1 MREQGKR
8 EQRRLNMNT
17 KRLIYLTLIV
27 ATLSIGV
34 IIGSIVSGGVKA
46 TSEQQRPAVLTI
58 PDPVAM
64 SNSFSHIAEQL
75 EPAVVNIH
83 VVIAPKEP
91 VAPPRRSQA
100 PGGGGGGGGGRRP
113 GGGNGGANGAAPLP
127 GGDPADPNSAIG
139 QLYGRLFGDA
149 PPQEDP
155 EPMEATGTGFIVDKA
170 GYILTN
176 HHVIENA
183 TKITV
188 RLSDKSEYPAR
199 LVGSDSYTDLAVIKI
214 DAGKDLTVGKF
225 GNSDAVKTGDWVIAV
240 GSPFG
245 FDHTVTSGI
254 ISAKGR
260 SADELTSG
268 GPSSKGAQFQSFLQ
282 TDAAINPGNS
292 GGPLVNMVGEVIG
305 INTAI
310 VSETNSFAGLGF
322 ALPSN
327 IAIKVYNQLA
337 QTGKVTRGSIGIT
350 YDDKPELLRAFGV
363 NEGVIVKDIL
373 IGKPAAQAGIHVGDV
388 ITNIDGQKITSGPL
402 LLDIIAS
409 STVNRSVQVK
419 ILRGGKEQT
428 IPVMIGDRE
437 KVIYDVDTAS
447 TTAPPDVTVPAN
459 PPDRVLGLAVQVAP
473 QKVVKQFGLSGMAI
487 SSVQKGSVGAE
498 IFDNAPVESPY
509 VIDSVVV
516 EGRVTEIRTQA
527 DFDRAVAALKRGA
540 KFAFGVHVPERDGR
554 GRFLN
559 KYDHTFVAL
568 TMP

>member
-1 MREQGKR
+1 
-8 EQRRLNMNT
+8 MNT

-34 IIGSIVSGGVKA
+34 IVGTIVSGGVKA
-46 TSEQQRPAVLTI
+46 TSEQKPAILAI
-58 PDPVAM
+58 PDPVSM
-64 SNSFSHIAEQL
+64 SNSFSQIAEQL

-83 VVIAPKEP
+83 VVITPQEP
-91 VAPPRRSQA
+91 VAPQARR
-100 PGGGGGGGGGRRP
+100 PGQGGGGGGRRP
-113 GGGNGGANGAAPLP
+113 GGGNGGTPIP
-127 GGDPADPNSAIG
+127 GEPPADPNSPLG

-149 PPQEDP
+149 PLQEP

-170 GYILTN
+170 GFILTN
-176 HHVIENA
+176 HHVVENA

-188 RLSDKSEYPAR
+188 KLADKSEFTAR
-199 LVGSDSYTDLAVIKI
+199 LIGSDSYTDLAVIKI
-214 DAGKDLTVGKF
+214 DAGKDLQVGKF
-225 GNSDAVKTGDWVIAV
+225 GNSDAVKTGDWVLAV

-260 SADELTSG
+260 SADELSG
-268 GPSSKGAQFQSFLQ
+268 GGQNSRGNQFQSFLQ

-337 QTGKVTRGSIGIT
+337 QSGKVTRGSIGIT

-363 NEGVIVKDIL
+363 NEGVIVKDVL
-373 IGKPAAQAGIHVGDV
+373 VGKPAAQAGLHDGDI
-388 ITNIDGQKITSGPL
+388 ITFIDGQKITNGPM

-409 STVNRSVQVK
+409 SPVERSVQVK
-419 ILRGGKEQT
+419 ILRSGKEQT

-437 KVIYDVDTAS
+437 RVIYDLNVES
-447 TTAPPDVTVPAN
+447 RTAPADVTVPAN
-459 PPDRVLGLAVQVAP
+459 PPDRVLGISVQTAP
-473 QKVVKQFGLSGMAI
+473 QKVVKQFGLSGVAI
-487 SSVQKGSVGAE
+487 GSIQKGSVAAE
-498 IFDNAPVESPY
+498 VFDGSVTADAPY
-509 VIDSVVV
+509 IIDSIVVD
-516 EGRVTEIRTQA
+516 GRVTEVRVPA
-527 DFDRAVAALKRGA
+527 DYDRAVAGLKRGA
-540 KFAFGVHVPERDGR
+540 KFAFGVHVPERDLR
-554 GRFLN
+554 TLRFLN
-559 KYDHTFVAL
+559 KYDHTFVPL

>member
-1 MREQGKR
+1 
-8 EQRRLNMNT
+8 MNT

-34 IIGSIVSGGVKA
+34 IIGTIVSGGVKA
-46 TSEQQRPAVLTI
+46 TSEMQKPPILAI
-58 PDPVAM
+58 PDPISM

-83 VVIAPKEP
+83 VEIAAKEP

-100 PGGGGGGGGGRRP
+100 PGGGGGGRRQQP
-113 GGGNGGANGAAPLP
+113 GGGNGAAPLP
-127 GGDPADPNSAIG
+127 GDPTDPNTPLG
-139 QLYGRLFGDA
+139 QYFGRLFGDA

-176 HHVIENA
+176 HHVVENA

-188 RLSDKSEYPAR
+188 KLSDKSEFPAR
-199 LVGSDSYTDLAVIKI
+199 LIGSDSYTDLAVIKI

-225 GNSDAVKTGDWVIAV
+225 GNSDAVKTGDWVIAI

-260 SADELTSG
+260 SADELTG
-268 GPSSKGAQFQSFLQ
+268 GGAPSKGGQFQSFLQ

-292 GGPLVNMVGEVIG
+292 GGPLVSMAGEVIG

-350 YDDKPELLRAFGV
+350 YDDKPELLQPFGV
-363 NEGVIVKDIL
+363 TEGVIVKDVL
-373 IGKPAAQAGIHVGDV
+373 VGKPAAQAGVHAGDV
-388 ITNIDGQKITSGPL
+388 ITHIDGQKITSGPM
-402 LLDIIAS
+402 LLDTIAS
-409 STVNRSVQVK
+409 STVDKSVQVK
-419 ILRGGKEQT
+419 ILRNGKEQT

-437 KVIYDVDTAS
+437 KVINDVDSAS
-447 TTAPPDVTVPAN
+447 TTAPADPIVPAN
-459 PPDRVLGLAVQVAP
+459 PPDRVLGISVGVAP
-473 QKVVKQFGLSGMAI
+473 QKVVKQFGLSGVAI
-487 SSVQKGSVGAE
+487 SSVQKGSVGAD
-498 IFDNAPVESPY
+498 IFETMLPVETPY
-509 VIDSVVV
+509 IIDSIVVD
-516 EGRVTEIRTQA
+516 GRLTELRATT
-527 DFDRAVAALKRGA
+527 DFDRVVAGLKRGA
-540 KFAFGVHVPERDGR
+540 KIALGVHVPERDSR

-559 KYDHTFVAL
+559 KYDHTFVPL

>member
-1 MREQGKR
+1 
-8 EQRRLNMNT
+8 MNT

-34 IIGSIVSGGVKA
+34 IIGTIVSGGVKA
-46 TSEQQRPAVLTI
+46 TSEQQQKPAVLTI
-58 PDPVAM
+58 PDPVSM
-64 SNSFSHIAEQL
+64 SNSFSQIAEKL

-91 VAPPRRSQA
+91 VAPVRRSQG
-100 PGGGGGGGGGRRP
+100 PGGGGGGGGRRAP
-113 GGGNGGANGAAPLP
+113 GSGNGGGNGGAPLP
-127 GGDPADPNSAIG
+127 GDPTDPNSPLG
-139 QLYGRLFGDA
+139 QYFGRLFGDA
-149 PPQEDP
+149 PQDDP

-188 RLSDKSEYPAR
+188 KLSDKSEYTAR
-199 LVGSDSYTDLAVIKI
+199 LIGSDSYTDLAVIKI
-214 DAGKDLTVGKF
+214 DAGKDLTIGKF

-260 SADELTSG
+260 SADELTGG

-350 YDDKPELLRAFGV
+350 YGDDPDVLRAFGV

-373 IGKPAAQAGIHVGDV
+373 VGKPAAQAGVHVGDV
-388 ITNIDGQKITSGPL
+388 ITSIDGQKISNGAM

-409 STVNRSVQVK
+409 SPVDRSVQVK
-419 ILRGGKEQT
+419 ILRSGKEQT

-447 TTAPPDVTVPAN
+447 STAPSDAIVPAN
-459 PPDRVLGLAVQVAP
+459 PPDRVLGISVVVAP
-473 QKVVKQFGLSGMAI
+473 QKVVKQFGLSGVAI
-487 SSVQKGSVGAE
+487 SSLQKGSVGAE
-498 IFDNAPVESPY
+498 IFDTAPAEAPY

-516 EGRVTEIRTQA
+516 DARVTEIRTQA
-527 DFDRAVAALKRGA
+527 DFDRAIAGLKRGA
-540 KFAFGVHVPERDGR
+540 KFAFGVHVPAHDGR

>member
-1 MREQGKR
+1 
-8 EQRRLNMNT
+8 
-17 KRLIYLTLIV
+17 
-27 ATLSIGV
+27 
-34 IIGSIVSGGVKA
+34 
-46 TSEQQRPAVLTI
+46 
-58 PDPVAM
+58 
-64 SNSFSHIAEQL
+64 
-75 EPAVVNIH
+75 
-83 VVIAPKEP
+83 
-91 VAPPRRSQA
+91 
-100 PGGGGGGGGGRRP
+100 
-113 GGGNGGANGAAPLP
+113 
-127 GGDPADPNSAIG
+127 
-139 QLYGRLFGDA
+139 
-149 PPQEDP
+149 
-155 EPMEATGTGFIVDKA
+155 MEATGTGFIVDKT

-188 RLSDKSEYPAR
+188 KLSDKSEYPAR

-214 DAGKDLTVGKF
+214 DAGKDLQVGKF

-260 SADELTSG
+260 SADELTG
-268 GPSSKGAQFQSFLQ
+268 GPTSNKGAQFQSFLQ

-350 YDDKPELLRAFGV
+350 YGDDPEVLHAFGV

-388 ITNIDGQKITSGPL
+388 ITNIDGQKITSGPV

-409 STVNRSVQVK
+409 SPVDRSVQVK
-419 ILRGGKEQT
+419 VLRSGKEQT

-437 KVIYDVDTAS
+437 KVIYDVETAS
-447 TTAPPDVTVPAN
+447 TTAPPDVVVPAN
-459 PPDRVLGLAVQVAP
+459 PPDRVLGISVQPAP
-473 QKVVKQFGLSGMAI
+473 QKIVKQFGLSGVAI
-487 SSVQKGSVGAE
+487 SSVQKGSVAAD
-498 IFDNAPVESPY
+498 IFDSLPVDSPY
-509 VIDSVVV
+509 VIDSVIID
-516 EGRVTEIRTQA
+516 GRVTEIRNQA
-527 DFDRAVAALKRGA
+527 DYDRAVAGLKRGA
-540 KFAFGVHVPERDGR
+540 KFAFGVHVPELERR
-554 GRFLN
+554 TNRFLN

>member
-1 MREQGKR
+1 
-8 EQRRLNMNT
+8 MNT

-46 TSEQQRPAVLTI
+46 TSEQQRPPILTI

-64 SNSFSHIAEQL
+64 SNSFSKIAEQL

-91 VAPPRRSQA
+91 VAPVRRSQ
-100 PGGGGGGGGGRRP
+100 GQGGGGGGRRQP
-113 GGGNGGANGAAPLP
+113 GGGGGNGEIPLP
-127 GGDPADPNSAIG
+127 PGNPSDPNSPLG

-149 PPQEDP
+149 PPADDEP
-155 EPMEATGTGFIVDKA
+155 PMEATGTGFIVDKA

-188 RLSDKSEYPAR
+188 KLSDKSEYPAR
-199 LVGSDSYTDLAVIKI
+199 LIGSDSYTDLAVIKI

-260 SADELTSG
+260 SADELTGGGSSG
-268 GPSSKGAQFQSFLQ
+268 KGGQFQSFLQ

-350 YDDKPELLRAFGV
+350 YGDDPEVLRAFGV

-373 IGKPAAQAGIHVGDV
+373 VGKPAAQAGVHVGDV
-388 ITNIDGQKITSGPL
+388 ITYIDGQKITNGPV

-409 STVNRSVQVK
+409 SPVDRSVQVK
-419 ILRGGKEQT
+419 ILRSGKEQV

-437 KVIYDVDTAS
+437 KVIYDVDTPS
-447 TTAPPDVTVPAN
+447 TTAPPDAIVPAN
-459 PPDRVLGLAVQVAP
+459 PPDRVLGLAVQPAP
-473 QKVVKQFGLSGMAI
+473 QKVVKQFGLTGVAI
-487 SSVQKGSVGAE
+487 SSVQKGSVAAD
-498 IFDNAPVESPY
+498 IFDTAPVDSPY
-509 VIDSVVV
+509 IIDSVIVDA
-516 EGRVTEIRTQA
+516 RVTEVRVPA
-527 DFDRAVAALKRGA
+527 DFERAVAGLKRGA
-540 KFAFGVHVPERDGR
+540 KFALGVHVPLLERR
-554 GRFLN
+554 TNRFLN
-559 KYDHTFVAL
+559 KYEHTFVPL

>member
-1 MREQGKR
+1 
-8 EQRRLNMNT
+8 
-17 KRLIYLTLIV
+17 
-27 ATLSIGV
+27 
-34 IIGSIVSGGVKA
+34 
-46 TSEQQRPAVLTI
+46 
-58 PDPVAM
+58 
-64 SNSFSHIAEQL
+64 
-75 EPAVVNIH
+75 
-83 VVIAPKEP
+83 
-91 VAPPRRSQA
+91 
-100 PGGGGGGGGGRRP
+100 
-113 GGGNGGANGAAPLP
+113 
-127 GGDPADPNSAIG
+127 
-139 QLYGRLFGDA
+139 
-149 PPQEDP
+149 
-155 EPMEATGTGFIVDKA
+155 
-170 GYILTN
+170 
-176 HHVIENA
+176 VIENA

-188 RLSDKSEYPAR
+188 KLSDKSEYPAR

-214 DAGKDLTVGKF
+214 DACKDLQVGKF

-260 SADELTSG
+260 SADELTGGSSSG
-268 GPSSKGAQFQSFLQ
+268 KGGQFQSFLQ

-350 YDDKPELLRAFGV
+350 YGDDPDVLRAFGV

-373 IGKPAAQAGIHVGDV
+373 VGKPAAQAGVHVGDV
-388 ITNIDGQKITSGPL
+388 ITYIDGQKITNGPV

-409 STVNRSVQVK
+409 SPVDRSVQVK

-447 TTAPPDVTVPAN
+447 ATAPLDPVVPAS
-459 PPDRVLGLAVQVAP
+459 PPDRILGIAVQVAP
-473 QKVVKQFGLSGMAI
+473 QKVVKQFGLSGVAI
-487 SSVQKGSVGAE
+487 SSVQKGSVGAD
-498 IFDNAPVESPY
+498 IFDTAPVESPY

-516 EGRVTEIRTQA
+516 DARVTEIRTQA
-527 DFDRAVAALKRGA
+527 DFDRAVAGLKRGA
-540 KFAFGVHVPERDGR
+540 KFALGVHVPERDGR

>member
-1 MREQGKR
+1 
-8 EQRRLNMNT
+8 
-17 KRLIYLTLIV
+17 
-27 ATLSIGV
+27 
-34 IIGSIVSGGVKA
+34 
-46 TSEQQRPAVLTI
+46 
-58 PDPVAM
+58 M
-64 SNSFSHIAEQL
+64 SNSFSQIAEKL

-83 VVIAPKEP
+83 VVIAAKEP

-100 PGGGGGGGGGRRP
+100 PGGGGGGGGRRQAP
-113 GGGNGGANGAAPLP
+113 GGSGGNGAAPLP
-127 GGDPADPNSAIG
+127 GGDPSDPNSAIG

-149 PPQEDP
+149 PSPVDD
-155 EPMEATGTGFIVDKA
+155 EPSEATGSGFIVDKA

-188 RLSDKSEYPAR
+188 KLSDKTEYAAR
-199 LVGSDSYTDLAVIKI
+199 LIGSDSYTDLAVIKI
-214 DAGKDLTVGKF
+214 DAGKDLQVGKF
-225 GNSDAVKTGDWVIAV
+225 GNSDAVKTGDWVIAI
-240 GSPFG
+240 GSPFN

-260 SADELTSG
+260 SADELTGG
-268 GPSSKGAQFQSFLQ
+268 GPVTKGGQFQSFLQ

-350 YDDKPELLRAFGV
+350 YGDDPEVLRAFGV
-363 NEGVIVKDIL
+363 KEGVIVKDVL
-373 IGKPAAQAGIHVGDV
+373 IGKPAAQAGIRVGDV
-388 ITNIDGQKITSGPL
+388 ITNIDGQKITGGPM

-409 STVNRSVQVK
+409 STVDRSVQVK
-419 ILRGGKEQT
+419 ILRSGKEQT

-437 KVIYDVDTAS
+437 RVIYDVDTAS
-447 TTAPPDVTVPAN
+447 TTAPPDATVPAN
-459 PPDRVLGLAVQVAP
+459 PPDRVLGIAVQVAP
-473 QKVVKQFGLSGMAI
+473 QKVVKQFGLSGVAI
-487 SSVQKGSVGAE
+487 SSVQKGSVAAE
-498 IFDNAPVESPY
+498 VFDTAPVETPY

-516 EGRVTEIRTQA
+516 DGRVTEIRTQT
-527 DFDRAVAALKRGA
+527 DFDRAVAGLKRGA
-540 KFAFGVHVPERDGR
+540 KFAFGVHVPERDVR

>member
-1 MREQGKR
+1 
-8 EQRRLNMNT
+8 MNT

-34 IIGSIVSGGVKA
+34 IIGTIVSGGVKA
-46 TSEQQRPAVLTI
+46 TSEQQKPPILAI
-58 PDPVAM
+58 PDPVSM
-64 SNSFSHIAEQL
+64 SNSFSKIAEQL

-100 PGGGGGGGGGRRP
+100 PGGGGGGGGRRP
-113 GGGNGGANGAAPLP
+113 GGGGGNGAAPLP
-127 GGDPADPNSAIG
+127 GGDPNDPNSAIG

-149 PPQEDP
+149 APQDDP

-188 RLSDKSEYPAR
+188 KLSDKSEYPAR
-199 LVGSDSYTDLAVIKI
+199 LIGSDSYTDLAVIKI

-260 SADELTSG
+260 SADELTGGASSG
-268 GPSSKGAQFQSFLQ
+268 KGGQFQSFLQ

-292 GGPLVNMVGEVIG
+292 GGPLVNMVGEIIG

-350 YDDKPELLRAFGV
+350 YGDDPDVLRAFGV

-373 IGKPAAQAGIHVGDV
+373 VGKPAAQAGVHVGDV
-388 ITNIDGQKITSGPL
+388 ITSIDGQRITNGAM

-409 STVNRSVQVK
+409 STVDRSVQVK

-447 TTAPPDVTVPAN
+447 ATAPLDAVVPAS
-459 PPDRVLGLAVQVAP
+459 PPDRVLGIVVQVAP
-473 QKVVKQFGLSGMAI
+473 QKVVKQFGLSGVAI
-487 SSVQKGSVGAE
+487 SSVQKGSVGAD

-516 EGRVTEIRTQA
+516 DARVTEIRTQA
-527 DFDRAVAALKRGA
+527 DFDRAVAGLKRGA
-540 KFAFGVHVPERDGR
+540 KFAFGVHVPARDAR

>member
-1 MREQGKR
+1 
-8 EQRRLNMNT
+8 MNT

-34 IIGSIVSGGVKA
+34 IIGTIVSGGVKA
-46 TSEQQRPAVLTI
+46 TSEMQKPAVLSI
-58 PDPVAM
+58 PDPISM

-83 VVIAPKEP
+83 VEIKAPEP
-91 VAPPRRSQA
+91 VAPPRQSQ
-100 PGGGGGGGGGRRP
+100 GQGGGGGRRQRP
-113 GGGNGGANGAAPLP
+113 GGGGGAAPLP
-127 GGDPADPNSAIG
+127 GDPTDPNSPLG
-139 QLYGRLFGDA
+139 QFYGRLFGDA
-149 PPQEDP
+149 PQDDP
-155 EPMEATGTGFIVDKA
+155 GPMEATGTGFIVDKA

-176 HHVIENA
+176 QHVVENA

-188 RLSDKSEYPAR
+188 KLSDKNEYPAR

-214 DAGKDLTVGKF
+214 DAGKDLTVAKF

-260 SADELTSG
+260 SADELTG
-268 GPSSKGAQFQSFLQ
+268 GGSSKNGQFQSFLQ

-292 GGPLVNMVGEVIG
+292 GGPLVSMAGEVIG

-337 QTGKVTRGSIGIT
+337 QNGKVTRGSIGIT
-350 YDDKPELLRAFGV
+350 YDDKPDLLRAFGV
-363 NEGVIVKDIL
+363 TEGVIVKDVL
-373 IGKPAAQAGIHVGDV
+373 VGKPAAQAGLHDGDV
-388 ITNIDGQKITSGPL
+388 ITHIDGQKITSGPM
-402 LLDIIAS
+402 LLDTIAS
-409 STVNRSVQVK
+409 STVDKSVQVK
-419 ILRGGKEQT
+419 ILRNGKEQT

-437 KVIYDVDTAS
+437 KVIYDADAGS
-447 TTAPPDVTVPAN
+447 TTAPPDPVVPAN
-459 PPDRVLGLAVQVAP
+459 PPDRVLGISVVAAP
-473 QKVVKQFGLSGMAI
+473 QKVVKQFGLSGVAI
-487 SSVQKGSVGAE
+487 SAIQKGSEGAD
-498 IFDNAPVESPY
+498 IFDNAPTDSPY
-509 VIDSVVV
+509 IIDSVVV
-516 EGRVTEIRTQA
+516 DGRLTEVRTQ
-527 DFDRAVAALKRGA
+527 DDYDKAVAKLKRGA

-559 KYDHTFVAL
+559 KYDHTFVPV

>member
-1 MREQGKR
+1 
-8 EQRRLNMNT
+8 MNT

-46 TSEQQRPAVLTI
+46 TSEQQKPPILSI

-64 SNSFSHIAEQL
+64 SNSFSHIAEQM

-91 VAPPRRSQA
+91 VAPARRSQA
-100 PGGGGGGGGGRRP
+100 PGGGGGGGGRRQ
-113 GGGNGGANGAAPLP
+113 GGGGGGGGNGAAPLP
-127 GGDPADPNSAIG
+127 GGDPNDPNSAIG

-149 PPQEDP
+149 PPQQDQD
-155 EPMEATGTGFIVDKA
+155 EPMEATGTGFIVDKT

-188 RLSDKSEYPAR
+188 KLSDKSEFPAR
-199 LVGSDSYTDLAVIKI
+199 LIGSDTYTDLAVIKI

-260 SADELTSG
+260 SADELSG
-268 GPSSKGAQFQSFLQ
+268 GGQATKGGQFQSFLQ

-292 GGPLVNMVGEVIG
+292 GGPLVNMAGEVIG

-350 YDDKPELLRAFGV
+350 YGDDPEVLRAFGV

-373 IGKPAAQAGIHVGDV
+373 VGKPAAQAGVHVGDV
-388 ITNIDGQKITSGPL
+388 ITYIDGQKITSGPV

-409 STVNRSVQVK
+409 SPVDRSVQVK

-428 IPVMIGDRE
+428 LPVMIGDRE

-447 TTAPPDVTVPAN
+447 STAPLDPIVPAA
-459 PPDRVLGLAVQVAP
+459 PPDRVLGISVQIAP
-473 QKVVKQFGLSGMAI
+473 QKVVKQFGLTGVAI
-487 SSVQKGSVGAE
+487 ASVQKGSVGAD
-498 IFDNAPVESPY
+498 IFDTAPVDSPY
-509 VIDSVVV
+509 VIDSLVIDA
-516 EGRVTEIRTQA
+516 RVTEIRTQA
-527 DFDRAVAALKRGA
+527 DFDRAVAGLKRGA

-559 KYDHTFVAL
+559 KYDHTFVAM